1 MKKHALED
9 QDFASWVFL
18 ARTRDAI
25 FRNRVKE
32 FKKYNLSARQ
42 SSVLMV
48 LNALD
53 DSPTPAEISRWVF
66 REPHSISD
74 FLKRMERDG
83 LIRRVKDLD
92 RKNLISVK
100 ITEKGRE
107 AVHNAKKM
115 ESIHKIMSSLTKEEH
130 QQLRAILRKLW
141 DKAIRELG
149 IEERPIFP
157 NFR

>member
-1 MKKHALED
+1 MKKHALD
-9 QDFASWVFL
+9 NKDFTSWVFL

-25 FRNRVKE
+25 FKNRVKE

-48 LNALD
+48 LDALD
-53 DSPTPAEISRWVF
+53 ENPTPAEVSRWVF

-83 LIRRVKDLD
+83 LIRRIKDLD

-100 ITEKGRE
+100 ITEKGHE
-107 AVHNAKKM
+107 AIHNAKKM

-157 NFR
+157 NSR